1 MSTRIDIEVDV
12 QDIDDGER
20 NRLTEATGSDGGD
33 A

>member
-12 QDIDDGER
+12 QDIDEGER
-20 NRLTEATGSDGGD
+20 NRLTEATDSDGGD